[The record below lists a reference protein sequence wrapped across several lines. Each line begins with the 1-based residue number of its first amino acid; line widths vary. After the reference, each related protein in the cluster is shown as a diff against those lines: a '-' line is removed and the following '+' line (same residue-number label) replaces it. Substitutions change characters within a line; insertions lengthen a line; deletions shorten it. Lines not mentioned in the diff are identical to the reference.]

1 VLADSGEAPA
11 ALTMALAQVRRSPRD
26 TSSLLVLSYAYRL
39 NHQPYAALEAASKA
53 HALAPTNASAIEE
66 YVAALSGA
74 GLAQAALQAAQA
86 HPELFPPSRLRALE
100 ADRAAELTRMSA
112 RPSRQEAMRYAVAD
126 EALQAYDSLLQEDAT
141 AQRLALAQGSIRE
154 LETVQAQARRARIDR
169 LIALHSRARMADVV
183 SEYESLRAEG
193 VAVPAYALGH
203 VADAYLDARE
213 PEKAAELYLQILNAE
228 RAASLDPA
236 TRLERQSG
244 LFYSFVESERFDDAH
259 EVMAN
264 ALAEQPAL
272 LYLKGTPVPE
282 PNDLNLEASQY

>member
-1 VLADSGEAPA
+1 
-11 ALTMALAQVRRSPRD
+11 
-26 TSSLLVLSYAYRL
+26 
-39 NHQPYAALEAASKA
+39 
-53 HALAPTNASAIEE
+53 
-66 YVAALSGA
+66 
-74 GLAQAALQAAQA
+74 
-86 HPELFPPSRLRALE
+86 
-100 ADRAAELTRMSA
+100 
-112 RPSRQEAMRYAVAD
+112 SRQEAMRYAVAD

-141 AQRLALAQGSIRE
+141 AQRLALAPGSIRE
-154 LETVQAQARRARIDR
+154 LETVQAQARPARIDR
-169 LIALHSRARMADVV
+169 LTALHSRARMADVV
-183 SEYESLRAEG
+183 REYESLRAEG

-272 LYLKGTPVPE
+272 PYLRGAPVPE
-282 PNDLNLEASQY
+282 PNALNLEASQHAAMGYHYADDTNEAQARLEQLAARAPGHSGLRSALAQVYLARGWPRRAEQELKLAE